1 MPHQVILC
9 VDDEEVILESLKEQ
23 LKRYFGSQYLYELAN
38 SAAEAMEI
46 LEEFETDQ
54 IEVLV
59 IVSDCLMPGM
69 KGDEFLVQVHRKYP
83 HVTTIMLTG
92 QADAGAIAR
101 AQQEA
106 NLYRCLYKPWR
117 EEELVETIRAGLP

>member
-1 MPHQVILC
+1 MPNQVILC
-9 VDDEEVILESLKEQ
+9 VDDEESILESLKEQ

-38 SAAEAMEI
+38 SADEAMEI
-46 LEEFETDQ
+46 LEEFETDE

-92 QADAGAIAR
+92 QADSRAIAR
-101 AQQEA
+101 AKQEA

-117 EEELVETIRAGLP
+117 EEDLVETIRAGLS

>member
-1 MPHQVILC
+1 MPNQVILC
-9 VDDEEVILESLKEQ
+9 VDDEESILESLKEQ

-38 SAAEAMEI
+38 SADEAMEI
-46 LEEFETDQ
+46 LEEFETDE

-92 QADAGAIAR
+92 QADSRAIAR
-101 AQQEA
+101 AEQEA

-117 EEELVETIRAGLP
+117 EEDLVETIRAGLS